1 MRFCWVWR
9 LGIIF
14 SLARLG
20 TELPQYASKAQ
31 GLVNSA
37 TAKLAALGVGPEQ
50 IKQAAGSLNLGKLAG
65 VIGALLSSVAGL
77 ASNFVFLLALLLFLS
92 VETGGAGDRM
102 ASIAA
107 DRPRISEA
115 LGHFAWGT
123 RQYLLVT
130 TVFGAIVAVLD
141 TVALAL
147 LGIPL
152 AVTWGLLSFI
162 TNYIP
167 NIGFILGVIPP
178 ALLGLLTGGPKLMV
192 IVIVVYCVLNTVIQ
206 SVIQPRFIGDAVGLS
221 VTVTFVVL
229 FFWAWLLGPL
239 GAILAIPITL
249 LCKALLVDI
258 DPQARVGRRAVAG
271 LGEGA
276 RPGRTSA
283 GEEAPSSPA
292 RPSCRP
298 GRRHGRSD
306 RRAVGPRGAGRA
318 VGRTGAIGSSTG
330 PARRYPVVD
339 RPCSSRPSATQL
351 LASARPATGKPRISP
366 GTKTESRRSA
376 GRSQLSSLTTQTRS
390 YAVAW
395 RAANLNSSCAASP
408 SYSRSSGPSRYSRRS
423 LWPPAICRRNTGA
436 TTSSKSSSSISP
448 TASKPIV
455 PGGMSNICL
464 NTVSGPRVCS
474 GWSSGGGRTS
484 VVRPRS
490 AVIVARPRHHR
501 LIREG

>member
-1 MRFCWVWR
+1 MD
-9 LGIIF
+9 
-14 SLARLG
+14 
-20 TELPQYASKAQ
+20 
-31 GLVNSA
+31 SA
-37 TAKLAALGVGPEQ
+37 TAKLAALGVGSEQ
-50 IKQAAGSLNLGKLAG
+50 IKQAASSLNLGKLAG

-130 TVFGAIVAVLD
+130 TVFGFIVAVLD

-152 AVTWGLLSFI
+152 AITWGLLSFI

-192 IVIVVYCVLNTVIQ
+192 IVIVVYCVLNVVVQ

-249 LCKALLVDI
+249 LAKALLVDI
-258 DPQARVGRRAVAG
+258 DPQAKWADALLRSSAKEPDPPNLRRRRRPIG
-271 LGEGA
+271 GA
-276 RPGRTSA
+276 
-283 GEEAPSSPA
+283 
-292 RPSCRP
+292 
-298 GRRHGRSD
+298 
-306 RRAVGPRGAGRA
+306 
-318 VGRTGAIGSSTG
+318 AI
-330 PARRYPVVD
+330 V
-339 RPCSSRPSATQL
+339 
-351 LASARPATGKPRISP
+351 
-366 GTKTESRRSA
+366 
-376 GRSQLSSLTTQTRS
+376 QTRS
-390 YAVAW
+390 TARTV
-395 RAANLNSSCAASP
+395 RSP
-408 SYSRSSGPSRYSRRS
+408 SSRFAGRRR
-423 LWPPAICRRNTGA
+423 CRREGTGA
-436 TTSSKSSSSISP
+436 LSGRRPAPPVNRLANRAP
-448 TASKPIV
+448 T
-455 PGGMSNICL
+455 L
-464 NTVSGPRVCS
+464 DSGS
-474 GWSSGGGRTS
+474 
-484 VVRPRS
+484 
-490 AVIVARPRHHR
+490 
-501 LIREG
+501 

>member
-1 MRFCWVWR
+1 MRLCAVPGVYDVFAGLSDPTRREVLRSVATRPELTASR
-9 LGIIF
+9 L
-14 SLARLG
+14 A
-20 TELPQYASKAQ
+20 TELPQYASKADS
-31 GLVNSA
+31 LVDSA

-92 VETGGAGDRM
+92 VETGGAGDRI

-107 DRPRISEA
+107 DRPRVAEA

-130 TVFGAIVAVLD
+130 TVFGLIVAVLD
-141 TVALAL
+141 TIALWI

-178 ALLGLLTGGPKLMV
+178 ALLGLLTGGPTLMV

-258 DPQARVGRRAVAG
+258 DPQARWADALLRD
-271 LGEGA
+271 
-276 RPGRTSA
+276 SA
-283 GEEAPSSPA
+283 KEPDPA
-292 RPSCRP
+292 EPK
-298 GRRHGRSD
+298 
-306 RRAVGPRGAGRA
+306 
-318 VGRTGAIGSSTG
+318 
-330 PARRYPVVD
+330 PV
-339 RPCSSRPSATQL
+339 
-351 LASARPATGKPRISP
+351 K
-366 GTKTESRRSA
+366 KSRRRRGDHRA
-376 GRSQLSSLTTQTRS
+376 DPVDGTDGQTAEQS
-390 YAVAW
+390 V
-395 RAANLNSSCAASP
+395 RAAP
-408 SYSRSSGPSRYSRRS
+408 D
-423 LWPPAICRRNTGA
+423 
-436 TTSSKSSSSISP
+436 
-448 TASKPIV
+448 
-455 PGGMSNICL
+455 
-464 NTVSGPRVCS
+464 VS
-474 GWSSGGGRTS
+474 
-484 VVRPRS
+484 
-490 AVIVARPRHHR
+490 
-501 LIREG
+501 